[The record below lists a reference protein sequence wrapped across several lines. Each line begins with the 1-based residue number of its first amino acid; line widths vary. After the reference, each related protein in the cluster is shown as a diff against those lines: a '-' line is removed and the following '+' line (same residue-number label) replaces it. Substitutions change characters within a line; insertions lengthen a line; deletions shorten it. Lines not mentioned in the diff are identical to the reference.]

1 MPEDHEAYIHRIGRT
16 GRAGKDGIAIT
27 LVAKSE
33 VRELNY
39 IMKKFKVEITP
50 IEVPDRETILK
61 ARLEQTSSY
70 LAKISEHV
78 APETLS
84 DSDQLLE
91 DIVKAL
97 SPDEQ
102 RVVLVKV
109 LHDKFLSSLGPDDL
123 NFSASSSMMPDDFQ
137 EIFMNVGSD
146 DGVTHD
152 QVMDTLVKT
161 GCIKQDQIQKIRV
174 IKRRSFI
181 QLPGSCT
188 GELISSLR
196 GLQLGGRR
204 VRVSVIDEEQER
216 PRQQRHRGGRQSSG
230 RGRRY

>member
-1 MPEDHEAYIHRIGRT
+1 M
-16 GRAGKDGIAIT
+16 
-27 LVAKSE
+27 
-33 VRELNY
+33 LNY
-39 IMKKFKVEITP
+39 LMKKFKVEIKP
-50 IEVPDRETILK
+50 IEVPDRATIIK
-61 ARLEQTSSY
+61 ARLEQTSKY

-84 DSDQLLE
+84 ESDQQLE
-91 DIVKAL
+91 DLVKEL

-123 NFSASSSMMPDDFQ
+123 NFSASSSMMSDEFQ

-152 QVMDTLVKT
+152 QVRDTLIKT
-161 GCIKQDQIQKIRV
+161 GCITADQIQKVRV

-188 GELISSLR
+188 GALIGSLR

-216 PRQQRHRGGRQSSG
+216 PRQRHRGRHSG